1 MRYKRRKFSIV
12 CSYDTETTN
21 YGDGS
26 ETIAFPVLFI
36 DNDLRDIDLYNYEPD
51 VDDTINFY
59 RTEQEMEEKIKE
71 YILYGKADGDE
82 RYFDE
87 RDYKLCRRSC

>member
-1 MRYKRRKFSIV
+1 MLLTLLITLLCISKRKEMRYKRRKFSIV

-21 YGDGS
+21 YGEGS

-59 RTEQEMEEKIKE
+59 RK
-71 YILYGKADGDE
+71 D
-82 RYFDE
+82 
-87 RDYKLCRRSC
+87 